1 MLNLE
6 MVLNISIAGVF
17 RLNKFKIIYKQ
28 ITNVTDCFSD
38 MFICIY
44 FRFHL
49 LHSKRGN
56 HDIENKFK
64 DNFYITVKCV
74 ISS

>member
-1 MLNLE
+1 MT
-6 MVLNISIAGVF
+6 GV
-17 RLNKFKIIYKQ
+17 K
-28 ITNVTDCFSD
+28 DCLSD

-56 HDIENKFK
+56 RDIENKFK
-64 DNFYITVKCV
+64 DNFSIKVKCV
-74 ISS
+74 ISSFENMND